1 MRISSPEN
9 RKVLAYML
17 RHEKETLLVVANLSR
32 FVQSVELELS
42 AFKQLVPVELFGRA
56 EFPAVGDRPYFLS
69 LGPHAFFWFSLEA
82 KPVHAAVVPV
92 SELRTELPILVV
104 EGEWERVFSGRNKTR
119 LELILPPHL
128 KLQRWFAGRNRS
140 VKSVAIREIIHVPFN
155 GGSSARLTLLQVDY
169 AAGDVDFYTLP
180 LAFATDAEAKQLRE
194 SSPQLVIAEL
204 QTSGGAQNGI
214 LYEATGS
221 PVFCKALLELILNR
235 RRLKGAHGEVESSRT
250 AALRQIFGEAP
261 LPEPTLLK
269 NDQSH
274 TSILFGD
281 KVALKLF
288 RQFDWGLNPELEI
301 GKFLTEK
308 NFPQSKV
315 LTGSLEY
322 IDVQNTRTTLA
333 VVNDYVPEGKN
344 AWDYTLDALSRF
356 YERVTTSSAQGAAA
370 PVVFADP
377 LKIFEQEVPPAML
390 ENIGA
395 YLDSARLL
403 GARTAEL
410 HLALAS
416 ESEDKNFAPEPFTS
430 YYQRSLFQSMRNL
443 AVEGLWQLRKQLK
456 TLPPDVLPLA
466 QHAVELKPAVIQQLR
481 QLFDHRIAARRIRI
495 HGNLQLGETL
505 WTGKDFVFLDFEGS
519 VGTPISERSIKRSP
533 LRDVA
538 CMVRSFHHAARAGLS
553 PARRTRQHPRNPQ
566 FESWARL
573 LERWRETRCFCR
585 HISSASANPICF
597 PPMKTQSTR
606 DAASL
611 SAQPDARPN

>member
-1 MRISSPEN
+1 MQWSPDKNAGFSRANPQSLYLPIILDPSYHYEAVNVEVQLANPHSLLWWTRRLLALRKRWRALGEGKCEFLHPDN
-9 RKVLAYML
+9 RKVLAYIL

-32 FVQSVELELS
+32 FVQSVELDLS

-56 EFPAVGDRPYFLS
+56 EFPAIGDRPYFLS
-69 LGPHAFFWFSLEA
+69 LGPHSFFWFSLEA

-92 SELRTELPILVV
+92 SELRTELPVLVV
-104 EGEWERVFSGRNKTR
+104 EGEWEKVFSGRNKSR

-140 VKSVAIREIIHVPFN
+140 VKSVAIREIIHMPFN
-155 GGSSARLTLLQVDY
+155 GGNFARLTLLQVDY

-204 QTSGGAQNGI
+204 QTSGGAQKGI

-221 PVFCKALLELILNR
+221 RDFCKALLELILNR

-250 AALRQIFGEAP
+250 QALRQILGDAA
-261 LPEPTLLK
+261 LPEPALLK

-281 KVALKLF
+281 KVILKLF

-308 NFPQSKV
+308 NFPQSKP

-356 YERVTTSSAQGAAA
+356 YERVTTSSAQGVSAPAAS
-370 PVVFADP
+370 ADP
-377 LKIFEQEVPPAML
+377 LKIFEQEVPLRHAG
-390 ENIGA
+390 EHR
-395 YLDSARLL
+395 RL
-403 GARTAEL
+403 
-410 HLALAS
+410 S
-416 ESEDKNFAPEPFTS
+416 
-430 YYQRSLFQSMRNL
+430 
-443 AVEGLWQLRKQLK
+443 
-456 TLPPDVLPLA
+456 
-466 QHAVELKPAVIQQLR
+466 
-481 QLFDHRIAARRIRI
+481 
-495 HGNLQLGETL
+495 
-505 WTGKDFVFLDFEGS
+505 
-519 VGTPISERSIKRSP
+519 
-533 LRDVA
+533 
-538 CMVRSFHHAARAGLS
+538 
-553 PARRTRQHPRNPQ
+553 
-566 FESWARL
+566 
-573 LERWRETRCFCR
+573 
-585 HISSASANPICF
+585 
-597 PPMKTQSTR
+597 
-606 DAASL
+606 
-611 SAQPDARPN
+611 